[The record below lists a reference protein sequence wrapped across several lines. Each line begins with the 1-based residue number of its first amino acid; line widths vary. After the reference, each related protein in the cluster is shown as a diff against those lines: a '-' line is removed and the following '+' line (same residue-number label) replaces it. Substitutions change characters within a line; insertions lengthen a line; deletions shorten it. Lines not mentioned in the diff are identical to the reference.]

1 MLSIKRQLEKTID
14 SMEGEWISTKNGY
27 EKALSKSVG
36 WENREGRYADGTNGT
51 TDIEYKKG
59 QGAMWYDMVRY
70 AEIEAG
76 IGTQDTATC
85 MFHYGKDEKYG
96 RHVRDI
102 HIMDTKKLSEY
113 MLINKPIPS
122 HLQTVGDFCMWL
134 NDQLPHGLNMQACAT
149 NTDHINMATYTVT
162 SRKERERGM
171 MEAEDK
177 ASKRMRRKEK
187 KKRIKKRKLMDSY
200 IVIPYNPKQKKA
212 AIERYLAKRQR
223 RMFKYI
229 GLLKPKL
236 IATA

>member
-1 MLSIKRQLEKTID
+1 MLAIKQQLEKTID
-14 SMEGEWISTKNGY
+14 KMEGEWISTKNGY

-76 IGTQDTATC
+76 IGTQNTTTC

-96 RHVRDI
+96 RHVRDV

-113 MLINKPIPS
+113 MLVNKKIPP
-122 HLQTVGDFCMWL
+122 HLQTVGDFCIWL
-134 NDQLPHGLNMQACAT
+134 NAQLPHGLNMQACAT
-149 NTDHINMATYTVT
+149 NPDHINMATYTVT

-177 ASKRMRRKEK
+177 ASKKMNK
-187 KKRIKKRKLMDSY
+187 KWNKKRKLRDRY
-200 IVIPYNPKQKKA
+200 IVIPYTPKQKKA
-212 AIERYLAKRQR
+212 AIERYLAKRLVR
-223 RMFKYI
+223 KYI
-229 GLLKPKL
+229 GPPKQRRKAKVETVL
-236 IATA
+236 

>member
-1 MLSIKRQLEKTID
+1 MLAIKQQLERTID
-14 SMEGEWISTKNGY
+14 SMEGEWVSTKNGY
-27 EKALSKSVG
+27 EKTLSKTVG

-85 MFHYGKDEKYG
+85 MFHYTKCEKYG
-96 RHVRDI
+96 KHVRDI

-113 MLINKPIPS
+113 MLVNRKIPQ

-134 NDQLPHGLNMQACAT
+134 NDSLPHGLNMQACAS
-149 NTDHINMATYTVT
+149 NTDHIEMASYTIT

-171 MEAEDK
+171 MEAEDN
-177 ASKRMRRKEK
+177 ASRKWNRPRANR
-187 KKRIKKRKLMDSY
+187 KKRERYMIIQY
-200 IVIPYNPKQKKA
+200 GPEQKKE
-212 AIERYLAKRQR
+212 AIQRYMAKRQR
-223 RMFKYI
+223 RVYKR
-229 GLLKPKL
+229 
-236 IATA
+236 

>member
-1 MLSIKRQLEKTID
+1 MLAIKQQLEKTID
-14 SMEGEWISTKNGY
+14 EMEGEWISTKNGY

-113 MLINKPIPS
+113 MLVNKKIPP
-122 HLQTVGDFCMWL
+122 HLQTVGDFCIWL
-134 NDQLPHGLNMQACAT
+134 NGQLPHGLNMQACAT
-149 NTDHINMATYTVT
+149 NADHINMATFTVT

-177 ASKRMRRKEK
+177 ASKKMNRPRIQR
-187 KKRIKKRKLMDSY
+187 KKRDRY
-200 IVIPYNPKQKKA
+200 VVIPYGPHEKKE
-212 AIERYLAKRQR
+212 AIKRYQAKRR
-223 RMFKYI
+223 RRILKYT
-229 GLLKPKL
+229 GPLKPKL